1 VVDRR
6 STFLDS
12 IRERE
17 RERER
22 ERVVFGFNSLAKGKE
37 RKRDFLE

>member
-12 IRERE
+12 I

>member
-1 VVDRR
+1 MKKKNLERDRCYGA
-6 STFLDS
+6 
-12 IRERE
+12 E
-17 RERER
+17 ERER

>member
-12 IRERE
+12 IRE